1 LKLPDKLAEIK
12 RVSVFFSRGMM
23 MRVDRKN
30 AKPSMARTLCRSSK
44 KYADIETLKTDLRL
58 FLTYYL
64 LYPKTKV
71 PK

>member
-1 LKLPDKLAEIK
+1 MQNPQWQELYAE
-12 RVSVFFSRGMM
+12 VQ
-23 MRVDRKN
+23 
-30 AKPSMARTLCRSSK
+30 K